1 MDLTFVV
8 DRIRSQNLG
17 FKQLGGSADL
27 DAAMAGSVIPPAA
40 FVIPLR
46 EKAEP
51 SETTMVTRQRITAGF
66 GVVMAVMNR
75 RDAQGAASLVELNA
89 YRSPLR
95 SALVGWV
102 HDVES
107 GEPIQFDGGNLLR
120 LDGDGR
126 LWWIDEFFYMST
138 FRSN

>member
-1 MDLTFVV
+1 MDLTFVI

-27 DAAMAGSVIPPAA
+27 DAAMSGAVNPPSA

-46 EKAEP
+46 EKASP
-51 SETTMVTRQRITAGF
+51 SETTMVTRQRITMSF

-75 RDAQGAASLVELNA
+75 RDANGAASLVELNT
-89 YRSPLR
+89 YRAPLR
-95 SALVGWV
+95 VALAGWV
-102 HDVES
+102 PDAES
-107 GEPIQFDGGNLLR
+107 GEPLQFDGGNLLR